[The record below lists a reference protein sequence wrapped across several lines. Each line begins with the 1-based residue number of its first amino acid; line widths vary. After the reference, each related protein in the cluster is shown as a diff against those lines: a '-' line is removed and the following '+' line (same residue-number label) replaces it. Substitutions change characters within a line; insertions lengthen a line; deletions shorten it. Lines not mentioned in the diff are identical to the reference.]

1 MIMRLKEEAEQE
13 KGRAMMTKKTKTP
26 NQRALAGRKGRNR
39 KMASSYSCHDFT
51 TEQRKWQT
59 KREAIFHYGDV

>member
-1 MIMRLKEEAEQE
+1 
-13 KGRAMMTKKTKTP
+13 MMTKKTKTP